1 MTMEGGGV
9 IERGERERERERLLR
24 NGSSDRDFNVEHTR
38 FESIGPLRLAWEPVD
53 MVQQLPLPP
62 QTHPASLPL
71 LLYPSVRDIISVS
84 GNRAPSL
91 QLFIYFSL
99 LLSLTN
105 KNRNGSN
112 RFLESRYV
120 ANRRKYARCISN

>member
-1 MTMEGGGV
+1 M
-9 IERGERERERERLLR
+9 ERGEVGHERGMGKQESDDDGRRRGDRGKRGERERLLR

-91 QLFIYFSL
+91 QLFISLSLSFSL
-99 LLSLTN
+99 SH
-105 KNRNGSN
+105 
-112 RFLESRYV
+112 
-120 ANRRKYARCISN
+120 

>member
-9 IERGERERERERLLR
+9 TEGRSGGGGERLLR

-62 QTHPASLPL
+62 QTHPSSLHRCSYTLRSETSSP
-71 LLYPSVRDIISVS
+71 YPETGQRVFISPS
-84 GNRAPSL
+84 PPSL
-91 QLFIYFSL
+91 SFSL
-99 LLSLTN
+99 IKTGTGLTGFRIDN
-105 KNRNGSN
+105 TWKWEKIQRSGQ
-112 RFLESRYV
+112 
-120 ANRRKYARCISN
+120 